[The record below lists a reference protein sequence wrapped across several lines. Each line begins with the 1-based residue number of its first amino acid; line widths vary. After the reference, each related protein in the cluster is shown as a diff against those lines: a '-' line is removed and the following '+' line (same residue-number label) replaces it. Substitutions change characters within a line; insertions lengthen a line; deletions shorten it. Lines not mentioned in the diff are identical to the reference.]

1 MVRVLLDRCFVG
13 LMKLC
18 TPPPEHRIMQL
29 VRCCLS
35 NTSAVKSSRRSTQLG
50 SPDGL
55 LLS

>member
-35 NTSAVKSSRRSTQLG
+35 NTSALKSSRRSTQLG